1 MAAPAVPLPEPI
13 RNPEIKYTQLFINN
27 EYVDCVS
34 GKTFPTINPST
45 GEKIIDIQEGDKA
58 DIDKAVE
65 AAKEA
70 FKDSSPWRQMNAST
84 RGVLLNKLADLLE
97 RDRLYI
103 SSLEVMDNGKP
114 FRDMY
119 LNDYSM
125 ILNTIRYYAGW
136 TDKICGKTIPVDGPF
151 FCYTKHEPVGIC
163 GQIIPW
169 NFPLAMLSWK
179 IAPAL
184 ACGNCVVLKPAEQTP
199 LTALYIGT
207 LIKEAG
213 FPPGVVNIVPG
224 YGPTAGA
231 AISSHPDINKVA
243 FTGSTEARQLIMEA
257 AAKSNLKRVTLELG
271 GKSPNVVF
279 ADADLDF
286 AAEMSHQALF
296 YNMGQCCT
304 AGSRTYVQEEIYEE
318 FTKKLINRAKN
329 RVVGD
334 PLDTKNESGP
344 QIDEEQYKKILSLIE
359 SGVKEG
365 AKLECGGKAVEGKG
379 YFIEP
384 TVFTGVTE
392 DMTIGK
398 QEIFGPVQQILKF
411 KTMEEVIEKA
421 NNTSYGLAAAIFTKD
436 LGKAVTFTNKVK
448 AGTVWVNIYNW
459 ITAQSPFGGFKMS
472 GVGRELGEYGLAQY
486 TEVKN
491 VIINP
496 MAK

>member
-1 MAAPAVPLPEPI
+1 MMAAQLPDPI
-13 RNPEIKYTQLFINN
+13 RNPEVKYTQLFINN
-27 EYVDCVS
+27 EYVDSVS
-34 GKTFPTINPST
+34 GKTFATINPST
-45 GEKIIDIQEGDKA
+45 GEKIIEVQEGDKA

-65 AAKEA
+65 AAKAA
-70 FKDSSPWRQMNAST
+70 FKDDSPWRLMNAST
-84 RGVLLNKLADLLE
+84 RGTLLNKLADLIE

-103 SSLEVMDNGKP
+103 SSLEIMDNGKP

-119 LNDYSM
+119 ENDMSM

-151 FCYTKHEPVGIC
+151 FCYTRHEPVGIC

-169 NFPLAMLSWK
+169 NFPLAMMSWK

-184 ACGNCVVLKPAEQTP
+184 ACGNCIVLKPAEQTP
-199 LTALYIGT
+199 LTALYMGS
-207 LIKEAG
+207 LFKEAG
-213 FPPGVVNIVPG
+213 FPAGVVNIVPG

-243 FTGSTEARQLIMEA
+243 FTGSTEVGQIIMEA

-279 ADADLDF
+279 ADANLDV

-304 AGSRTYVQEEIYEE
+304 AGSRTYVQEEVYEE
-318 FTKKLINRAKN
+318 FTAKLINRAKN
-329 RVVGD
+329 RSVGD
-334 PLDTKNESGP
+334 PFDTKNESGP
-344 QIDEEQYKKILSLIE
+344 QIDEEQFKKILSMIE
-359 SGVKEG
+359 KGVKDG

-379 YFIEP
+379 YFIQP

-398 QEIFGPVQQILKF
+398 EEIFGPVQQIIKF
-411 KTMEEVIEKA
+411 KTMEEVIERA
-421 NNTSYGLAAAIFTKD
+421 NNTPYGLAAAIYTND
-436 LGKAVTFTNKVK
+436 LGKAVTFSNKVK
-448 AGTVWVNIYNW
+448 AGTVWVNAYHIV
-459 ITAQSPFGGFKMS
+459 TPQSPFGGFKMS
-472 GVGRELGEYGLAQY
+472 GIGRELGEYGLAQY
-486 TEVKN
+486 SEIKTVLM
-491 VIINP
+491 NP
-496 MAK
+496 LTK